1 MGLQDYTYRIKAQ
14 SGDTTIHD
22 EKGVSADMSGGTQT
36 LVDMGS
42 GDYAWQIA
50 SGRASVAVPS
60 KTFDPET
67 TGGGVTIAVR
77 LAITSY
83 DASSFAFLVGW
94 ATDAAPTPTKGLCLG
109 QNGTNVVRSRWIDAG
124 PDTLSML
131 TVNNAVR
138 TYVLRATSP
147 ASGLEK
153 VHAWVSG
160 VTGSGDTAD
169 YISPG
174 QNYSAAV
181 LDTVFLGTS
190 GGTVRVSDFVI
201 WPEELTDAQ
210 CHALAENG
218 IRATLDTGGSV
229 TGTSSITLGAVATS
243 GAGIVVSGIVGTSSI
258 TLDSIA
264 TAGAGTV
271 TGAGSITGSSSITLG
286 SISSSAAGRIGATLT
301 VGPFKN
307 KSGTVLASQSIAHVV
322 VLNPSSRA
330 VALSL
335 ASQSTDG
342 SGYLAL
348 SSADLVPGSS
358 YMVASWNS
366 DGSAAG
372 NSKITAAV

>member
-22 EKGVSADMSGGTQT
+22 EKGVSGDMTGGTKT

-60 KTFDPET
+60 KTFDPAT

-83 DASSFAFLVGW
+83 DASSFAFLMGW
-94 ATDAAPTPTKGLCLG
+94 ATDAASTPTKGLCLG
-109 QNGTNVVRSRWIDAG
+109 QNGTNIVRSRWIDTSA
-124 PDTLSML
+124 DTLSML

-169 YISPG
+169 YISSG
-174 QNYSAAV
+174 QNYTSTD
-181 LDTVFLGTS
+181 LDTAFLGSS
-190 GGTVRVSDFVI
+190 GSTVRVSDFVI

-218 IRATLDTGGSV
+218 IRATLDSSTSPVQQDFSATRGISGSV
-229 TGTSSITLGAVATS
+229 QQDFAATRSIGDGVQQDFSATRNILAAVQQDFAATRTVLGPAGVSLNVDPDHVLRNNTGSIWANTQFKLSFSRADTDAFVVNKTVTTNASGLLGFVSDAALTAGVNYDIKIKSVANPADM
-243 GAGIVVSGIVGTSSI
+243 G
-258 TLDSIA
+258 LFNA
-264 TAGAGTV
+264 TAV
-271 TGAGSITGSSSITLG
+271 
-286 SISSSAAGRIGATLT
+286 
-301 VGPFKN
+301 
-307 KSGTVLASQSIAHVV
+307 
-322 VLNPSSRA
+322 
-330 VALSL
+330 
-335 ASQSTDG
+335 
-342 SGYLAL
+342 
-348 SSADLVPGSS
+348 
-358 YMVASWNS
+358 
-366 DGSAAG
+366 
-372 NSKITAAV
+372 

>member
-1 MGLQDYTYRIKAQ
+1 MGLQDYTYRIKAL

-22 EKGVSADMSGGTQT
+22 EKGVSGTMSGGTQT

-50 SGRASVAVPS
+50 SGRASVGVPS
-60 KTFDPET
+60 KTIAQDT
-67 TGGGVTIAVR
+67 VGGGVTIAVR
-77 LAITSY
+77 MAITSY
-83 DASSFAFLVGW
+83 DASSFAFLAGW
-94 ATDAAPTPTKGLCLG
+94 ATDAASTPTKGLCLG
-109 QNGTNVVRSRWIDAG
+109 QNGTNVVRSRWIDTGA
-124 PDTLSML
+124 DTLSML
-131 TVNNAVR
+131 TVNTAIK
-138 TYVLRATSP
+138 TYVLRATIG
-147 ASGLEK
+147 SGGVDK

-169 YISPG
+169 YISSG
-174 QNYSAAV
+174 QNYNTAD
-181 LDTVFLGTS
+181 LDTALLGSS
-190 GGTVRVSDFVI
+190 GSTVQVSDFVI

-210 CHALAENG
+210 CHALAETG

-229 TGTSSITLGAVATS
+229 TGTSSITLGAVTTA
-243 GAGIVVSGIVGTSSI
+243 GAGIVVSVIVGTSAI

-271 TGAGSITGSSSITLG
+271 TGAGAITGSSSITLG
-286 SISSSAAGRIGATLT
+286 AIGTSAAGRIGATLT